1 MKSPLGPPSDRM
13 ESRGRRRR
21 GGVLVALVLGLSSA
35 IAVGLA
41 APSCIASGPDLS
53 TITGKED
60 AGISGDD
67 ADPPDALGD
76 ALGPTDPHATIG
88 AQPSHGPFVGG
99 QRVLVRGN
107 GFSPAVRVWFGGI
120 EANDVVPVD
129 ATKVQVTA
137 PAGTAGPV
145 DLTTQNGDDASTKR
159 TLAGGYT
166 YDALYAEPKS
176 GPISGGNE
184 VHLYGQGTS
193 WSATTTAFID
203 QQACAGL
210 TVVSPTELVCVAP
223 KGTPGAKT
231 VRVADDAGTINVLD
245 GYTYEDSSDGYKG
258 GLSGSALA
266 GQLKVLVYDNYKGNP
281 VPGAA
286 VIVGTDT
293 ATALVKQVDTSGV
306 ALFTDPSLDGPRTV
320 TVAATCMNPITFV
333 DVPVDTVTVYLDPVL
348 SPLCGANGD
357 PPGTGTKVASSGAV
371 RGQLVWPDGV
381 EFKRADWKVPAPV
394 GNEAMVAYIFPAS
407 SSPSGSFFLPSPSAA
422 TTPESPGSVG
432 YGFTFYTYPGDKTL
446 YALAGLEDRSKS
458 PPTFVPY
465 AIGLVRGVP
474 VLPNETTE
482 DVFIYMNNTMDQALT
497 LDPDPPSVGP
507 KGPDRFFGSV
517 ALRLG
522 ADGFALLPNA
532 TKTPFLPLQNDVDFV
547 GVPALSGA
555 FTGST
560 YFVSAKAVT
569 GTNLGAPMSVVQ
581 SVQTN
586 TTAFPITV
594 DGFVGVPSLDTPAL
608 NAAWDSRHLSMHFEP
623 GSSPI
628 DLLVYDVSSGNGLQH
643 WTVAVPATAAPNNA
657 STIELPDLSFVEG
670 GYLASGAI
678 TIGVYGARIDGFDYA
693 ALRYK
698 HLRPGGMTAYSLD
711 YFPSHIA
718 SP

>member
-1 MKSPLGPPSDRM
+1 MIAALLAGLG
-13 ESRGRRRR
+13 G
-21 GGVLVALVLGLSSA
+21 AT
-35 IAVGLA
+35 AVGLA

-53 TITGKED
+53 QITGHED
-60 AGISGDD
+60 AGLSSDD

-76 ALGPTDPHATIG
+76 ALTPTDPHATIG
-88 AQPSHGPFVGG
+88 AQPSHGPFSGG

-107 GFSPAVRVWFGGI
+107 GFSPGVRVWFGDT
-120 EANDVVPVD
+120 EAGDVVPVD

-137 PAGTAGPV
+137 PAGKAGPV

-159 TLAGGYT
+159 TLVAGYA
-166 YDALYAEPKS
+166 YDALYGQPKS

-184 VHLYGQGTS
+184 VHLYGQGTT

-203 QQACAGL
+203 NQACAGL

-223 KGTPGAKT
+223 KGTPGSKT
-231 VRVADDAGTINVLD
+231 LRVADAAGTINVLD
-245 GYTYEDSSDGYKG
+245 GYTYEDSTDGYKG

-281 VPGAA
+281 VAGAA
-286 VIVGTDT
+286 VIVGTDA

-306 ALFTDPSLDGPRTV
+306 AVFSDPSLDGPRTV

-348 SPLCGANGD
+348 SPLCGASGD

-371 RGQLVWPDGV
+371 TGQIVWPDGV
-381 EFKRADWKVPAPV
+381 EFKRAEWKVPQPV
-394 GNEAMVAYIFPAS
+394 GQEAMVAYVFSANAS
-407 SSPSGSFFLPSPSAA
+407 PVGQFFLPSPSAA
-422 TTPESPGSVG
+422 TTPDSPGGVG
-432 YGFTFYTYPGDKTL
+432 YEFTFYTYPGDKTL

-474 VLPNETTE
+474 VLPNEYTD
-482 DVFIYMNNTMDQALT
+482 DVIIYMNNTMDQMLT
-497 LDPDPPSVGP
+497 IEPDPPSVGP
-507 KGPDRFFGSV
+507 KGPDRFYGNV

-532 TKTPFLPLQNDVDFV
+532 TKTPFLPLSDDLDFV

-569 GTNLGAPMSVVQ
+569 GQNLGAPMSVVQ
-581 SVQTN
+581 SLQTN
-586 TTAFPITV
+586 TTAFPIPV

-608 NAAWDSRHLSMHFEP
+608 NAAWDSRHLAMHFEP

-643 WTVAVPATAAPNNA
+643 WTVAVPASSAPGNA
-657 STIELPDLSFVEG
+657 SSIELPDLSFVEG
-670 GYLASGAI
+670 GYLASGSI
-678 TIGVYGARIDGFDYA
+678 TIGVYGARIDAFDYA

-698 HLRPGGMTAYSLD
+698 HLRPQGMTAYSLD
-711 YFPSHIA
+711 YFPSHIPA
-718 SP
+718 PPP